1 MGNILE
7 KLTARLSR
15 GGIRSA
21 MFASFTISALLAV
34 VLTSVTLYVRF
45 SAQLDAAIEEENQM
59 LVEQVNQSLSTYLR
73 DMIRLSDSI
82 CYNVVKNTDL
92 DREPVSE
99 EMRLLYN
106 TYSDYVENMVL
117 FTGDGQVVAT
127 APAARVR
134 ADAEI
139 TSAPWFTSAME
150 RTENLHF
157 GIPAVQTLF
166 EDAGH
171 NYKRVVS
178 LSCAVELTQGGDTQL
193 GVLLIDLKYSAL
205 AALFQNVKLSGSGY
219 VYLVA
224 GDGTLIYHPD
234 RPLIASGLV
243 AESSLED
250 AGRPDGIYTEEWNGG
265 RRSVIVRAVGYTGW
279 KVVGVVDQP
288 RFTFGSGSDLLF
300 VVAIFCAYF
309 ELVILLNVF
318 LSKRLTGPIQ
328 KLKESVSWVK
338 EGPGA
343 PPIYVGGSSETRE
356 LGTAIQGMVDRIQQ
370 LADDIVREHEQK
382 VKSERNALQAQ
393 INPHFL
399 YNTLDI
405 IVWMIE
411 NGQREDAVRAV
422 TALARFFR
430 VSLSK
435 GRNIIPV
442 RDELEHVRNYLLI
455 QEMRYKNKFRYVID
469 CQPEA
474 ADLSTIKL
482 VVQPI
487 VENAIYHSMD
497 FMDGDGLIEIRAG
510 TQDGL
515 LTITV
520 SDNGLGMP
528 PEVVEGLLSQEPR
541 PEASRRESGRKGS
554 GIGLRNVQERIRLY
568 FGPDY
573 GVSIQSE
580 PDEGTVVTLQ
590 MPAVPY
596 GEMEDT

>member
-1 MGNILE
+1 MGELME
-7 KLTARLSR
+7 RCSARLAR
-15 GGIRSA
+15 GSIRYA
-21 MFASFTISALLAV
+21 MFASFTVSALLAV
-34 VLTSVTLYVRF
+34 ALTGVTLYVRF
-45 SAQLDAAIEEENQM
+45 SAQLSAAIREENQM

-92 DREPVSE
+92 DQRPVSE

-134 ADAEI
+134 PDAEI
-139 TSAPWFTSAME
+139 TGAPWFTSAMA

-157 GIPAVQTLF
+157 GVPAIQTLF

-171 NYKRVVS
+171 NYKWVVS

-205 AALFQNVKLSGSGY
+205 TALFQSVKLSGSGY
-219 VYLVA
+219 LYLTA
-224 GDGTLIYHPD
+224 GDGALIYHPE

-243 AESSLED
+243 HESNLD
-250 AGRPDGIYTEEWNGG
+250 ATGRPDGIYTETWEGR
-265 RRSVIVRAVGYTGW
+265 RRSVIVQAVGYTGW

-300 VVAIFCAYF
+300 VAVIFCAYL

-328 KLKESVSWVK
+328 KLKASVSRVK
-338 EGPGA
+338 EGPEA

-356 LGTAIQGMVDRIQQ
+356 LGTAIQGMVDRIRQ
-370 LADDIVREHEQK
+370 LADDIVREHEEK

-411 NGQREDAVRAV
+411 NGQREEAVRAV

-430 VSLSK
+430 VSLSS

-442 RDELEHVRNYLLI
+442 RDELEHVRSYMLI
-455 QEMRYKNKFRYVID
+455 QEMRYKNKFRYSID

-474 ADLSTIKL
+474 QGLSTIKL

-497 FMDGDGLIEIRAG
+497 FMDGDGRIDIRAEV
-510 TQDGL
+510 QDGR

-528 PEVVEGLLSQEPR
+528 PQVVARLLSAEP
-541 PEASRRESGRKGS
+541 PGDAPRRERGRKGS

-568 FGPDY
+568 FGPEY

-580 PDEGTVVTLQ
+580 PDEGTTVTLR

-596 GEMEDT
+596 GEMEDA

>member
-1 MGNILE
+1 
-7 KLTARLSR
+7 
-15 GGIRSA
+15 
-21 MFASFTISALLAV
+21 
-34 VLTSVTLYVRF
+34 
-45 SAQLDAAIEEENQM
+45 
-59 LVEQVNQSLSTYLR
+59 
-73 DMIRLSDSI
+73 
-82 CYNVVKNTDL
+82 
-92 DREPVSE
+92 
-99 EMRLLYN
+99 
-106 TYSDYVENMVL
+106 
-117 FTGDGQVVAT
+117 
-127 APAARVR
+127 
-134 ADAEI
+134 
-139 TSAPWFTSAME
+139 
-150 RTENLHF
+150 
-157 GIPAVQTLF
+157 
-166 EDAGH
+166 
-171 NYKRVVS
+171 
-178 LSCAVELTQGGDTQL
+178 
-193 GVLLIDLKYSAL
+193 
-205 AALFQNVKLSGSGY
+205 
-219 VYLVA
+219 
-224 GDGTLIYHPD
+224 
-234 RPLIASGLV
+234 
-243 AESSLED
+243 
-250 AGRPDGIYTEEWNGG
+250 
-265 RRSVIVRAVGYTGW
+265 
-279 KVVGVVDQP
+279 
-288 RFTFGSGSDLLF
+288 
-300 VVAIFCAYF
+300 
-309 ELVILLNVF
+309 
-318 LSKRLTGPIQ
+318 
-328 KLKESVSWVK
+328 
-338 EGPGA
+338 
-343 PPIYVGGSSETRE
+343 
-356 LGTAIQGMVDRIQQ
+356 MVDRIQQ

>member
-1 MGNILE
+1 MREWMGWLN
-7 KLTARLSR
+7 ARLAR
-15 GGIRSA
+15 GSIRYV
-21 MFASFTISALLAV
+21 MFASFTVSALLAV
-34 VLTSVTLYVRF
+34 VLTGVTLYVRF
-45 SAQLDAAIEEENQM
+45 SAQLGAAVEAENQM
-59 LVEQVNQSLSTYLR
+59 LVDQINQSLSTYLR

-92 DREPVSE
+92 SQESVGQ
-99 EMRLLYN
+99 EMSLLYN
-106 TYSDYVENMVL
+106 TYSDYVENIVL

-127 APAARVR
+127 APAAKVR
-134 ADAEI
+134 PDADV
-139 TSAPWFTSAME
+139 TGSPWFSRALE

-157 GIPAVQTLF
+157 GIPTVQALF

-171 NYKRVVS
+171 SYPRVVS
-178 LSCAVELTQGGDTQL
+178 LSCAVELTQGMETQL

-205 AALFQNVKLSGSGY
+205 SALFQSVELSGSGY
-219 VYLVA
+219 AYLIA
-224 GDGTLIYHPD
+224 GDGTLIYHPE

-243 AESSLED
+243 RESNAD
-250 AGRPDGIYTEEWNGG
+250 AAGRPDGTYTEEWEGQ

-279 KVVGVVDQP
+279 KVVGVVEQP
-288 RFTFGSGSDLLF
+288 RFTFGSGPDLLF
-300 VVAIFCAYF
+300 VLAIFCAFF
-309 ELVILLNVF
+309 ELLILLNAF
-318 LSKRLTGPIQ
+318 LANRLTGPIQ
-328 KLKESVSWVK
+328 KLKESVGRVK
-338 EGPGA
+338 EGPEA

-356 LGTAIQGMVDRIQQ
+356 LGTAIQGMVDRMRQ
-370 LADDIVREHEQK
+370 LTADIVREHEEK

-411 NGQREDAVRAV
+411 NGQREDAVRVV

-430 VSLSK
+430 ISLSK

-469 CQPEA
+469 CAPGAE
-474 ADLSTIKL
+474 DLSTIKL

-497 FMDGDGLIEIRAG
+497 FMDGDGLIQIQAQVQG
-510 TQDGL
+510 GD
-515 LTITV
+515 LTITI

-528 PEVVEGLLSQEPR
+528 PEVVEGLLSPEPQEP
-541 PEASRRESGRKGS
+541 PRRESGRKGS

-573 GVSIQSE
+573 GVTIQSE
-580 PDEGTVVTLQ
+580 PDEGTVVVLR

>member
-1 MGNILE
+1 M
-7 KLTARLSR
+7 
-15 GGIRSA
+15 
-21 MFASFTISALLAV
+21 
-34 VLTSVTLYVRF
+34 
-45 SAQLDAAIEEENQM
+45 
-59 LVEQVNQSLSTYLR
+59 
-73 DMIRLSDSI
+73 
-82 CYNVVKNTDL
+82 
-92 DREPVSE
+92 
-99 EMRLLYN
+99 
-106 TYSDYVENMVL
+106 
-117 FTGDGQVVAT
+117 
-127 APAARVR
+127 
-134 ADAEI
+134 
-139 TSAPWFTSAME
+139 
-150 RTENLHF
+150 
-157 GIPAVQTLF
+157 
-166 EDAGH
+166 
-171 NYKRVVS
+171 
-178 LSCAVELTQGGDTQL
+178 
-193 GVLLIDLKYSAL
+193 
-205 AALFQNVKLSGSGY
+205 
-219 VYLVA
+219 
-224 GDGTLIYHPD
+224 
-234 RPLIASGLV
+234 
-243 AESSLED
+243 
-250 AGRPDGIYTEEWNGG
+250 
-265 RRSVIVRAVGYTGW
+265 
-279 KVVGVVDQP
+279 
-288 RFTFGSGSDLLF
+288 
-300 VVAIFCAYF
+300 VAIFCAYF